1 MRARFTKPGLAYL
14 ALALAAVG
22 GVLYAT
28 IQIYTAGGKELP
40 ETFSAC
46 VGHSA
51 ATLGMFAIIGAG
63 DMFFRFE
70 ESKELQEE
78 RRKREEESR
87 QARIASDARLDRALA
102 VAEEERD
109 YYRALR
115 EQEREEERA
124 RWEREQALREQE
136 REEERVRWERE
147 QAMRE
152 REQSMRE
159 QELARQA
166 QEREDERARQAQE
179 REQERAQREQ
189 EIARQAQE
197 REDERARQAQ
207 EREQERAQERVQHQQ
222 VISIAEQNRQL
233 LADLMAQNLE
243 MNHRLLNILE
253 HRNGNGAS
261 EAV

>member
-147 QAMRE
+147 QSMRE

-197 REDERARQAQ
+197 RE
-207 EREQERAQERVQHQQ
+207 QERAQERIQHQQ